1 MLTKFE
7 SLFFFFILRLLKLIG
22 HREVTI
28 DAMNTL
34 YNSLKTILAQEKK
47 TTLTLCFLIF
57 VLKLF
62 ET

>member
-7 SLFFFFILRLLKLIG
+7 SWFFFFILRLLKLIG
-22 HREVTI
+22 HIEVTI

-34 YNSLKTILAQEKK
+34 CNSLKTILAQEKK